1 MLASM
6 AEREQ
11 FRAKLKIIRRD
22 IRRRMC
28 SADFVYIRLV
38 LECHDERRRGTV
50 VKKQ

>member
-1 MLASM
+1 MMLASM

-38 LECHDERRRGTV
+38 SGDARRGEV
-50 VKKQ
+50 FA